1 MYSHSILLE
10 NIILGEK
17 KELNRQ
23 FFFLYQ
29 KYIKEVSEKCHT

>member
-1 MYSHSILLE
+1 MYRSLIFLE
-10 NIILGEK
+10 NIILGKK

-29 KYIKEVSEKCHT
+29 KYIKEVSKKCHI